1 MKNNLE
7 KNTSFQQDVFPRVA
21 HHGHKNSYASKTE
34 GAEKGSKLFEP
45 ALLPK
50 KCMMNCSVFRTGLPA
65 FHHLLTGWLPCS
77 CCLMHLLK
85 FPSCQRQ
92 GIPPHPIGASSGSN
106 GISHQQRHV
115 AAGAN
120 NQQNQGGL
128 QQTRKWSADDL
139 QPDVSFDLEIHS
151 WKSMKE
157 LLLNMDLE
165 QTGMRKSLDKKR

>member
-65 FHHLLTGWLPCS
+65 FHHLLTGWLPCN

-106 GISHQQRHV
+106 GISHQQRHLV
-115 AAGAN
+115 AGTN
-120 NQQNQGGL
+120 NQQNQGSYS
-128 QQTRKWSADDL
+128 K
-139 QPDVSFDLEIHS
+139 LENGVLMICS
-151 WKSMKE
+151 QMWALTWKFTAEKVWRNSCW
-157 LLLNMDLE
+157 
-165 QTGMRKSLDKKR
+165 TWI